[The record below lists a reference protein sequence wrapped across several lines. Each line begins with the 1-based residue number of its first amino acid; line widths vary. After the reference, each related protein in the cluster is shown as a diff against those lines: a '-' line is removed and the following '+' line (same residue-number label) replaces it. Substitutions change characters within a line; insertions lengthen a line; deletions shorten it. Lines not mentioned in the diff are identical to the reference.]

1 MNPTWQSL
9 TEPLALDLATLPL
22 LWLVG
27 LPLATFL
34 GTLLMGPERP
44 RSSRG
49 LALASIGLAFGLSLY
64 VLAKVWP
71 GEVLHWRFL
80 WIDLAGA
87 WFDQVPLQLTGGLRA
102 DRLAALMCVLVTGI
116 ALLVHIFSLSYMRG
130 EGHLN
135 RYWAYLGLFLAAM
148 LLIILADNL
157 LFIYLG
163 WELVGASSY
172 FLIGFWYQRALP
184 ARASQKAFLVNR
196 IGDLG
201 FLLGMLILLAQC
213 GTLDLSALQSL
224 GASWSLEQG
233 QWRAMIPLADG
244 SFVPRSLDQGWLTAM
259 GILLFGGCIG
269 KSAQFPL
276 QVWLPDA
283 MAGPTP
289 VSSLIHAA
297 TMVAAGVYLMARVFF
312 LLDETALVYLAITGS
327 LTALLAAIAALAQW
341 DIKQVLAYSTI
352 SQLGYMVMALGVG
365 ARDMALLH
373 LFTHAF
379 FKCALFLSTGAVIH
393 QLHGA
398 FHGLSPEPDAQD
410 LRQMGGLKR
419 YLPVTFWLYLLPML
433 ALAGLP
439 LTSGFLSK
447 DGILVAAWN
456 WAGAYGGLAWWMP
469 LGGLLTAGLTAF
481 YMARHAWL
489 IWGGEQVRG
498 LGDPSTGHL
507 PQPAGWL
514 MRMPLMALGAGSLWL
529 LFGVNPLSAEQSWLM
544 PAFAGAEL
552 PLTLLGHPAIADGH
566 TAHVAVPILSVLL
579 ALGGLALGTW
589 RYRRFRDEALPNWLQ
604 AHFYQDQTYT
614 RLIAEPGLRFARA
627 LAWFDR
633 RVIDGIVNLIGG
645 IVVHNR
651 KEFPLP
657 SLAQL
662 AARFDASIID
672 GLVNGVVA
680 RVGATSRLL
689 RRVQSGKA
697 QQYLLMALLGI
708 LIMVGAW
715 LW

>member
-1 MNPTWQSL
+1 MYSTWQSL
-9 TEPLALDLATLPL
+9 TEPLALEWATLPL
-22 LWLVG
+22 LLLVG
-27 LPLATFL
+27 LPVLTFL
-34 GTLLMGPERP
+34 AASLLGAERP
-44 RSSRG
+44 RLSSG
-49 LALASIGLAFGLSLY
+49 LALVTMTISFGLSLY
-64 VLAKVWP
+64 LLANSWS
-71 GEVLHWRFL
+71 GEVLHWRFV
-80 WIDLAGA
+80 WIDLARA
-87 WFDQVPLQLTGGLRA
+87 WFDQVPLQLTGGLRV

-116 ALLVHIFSLSYMRG
+116 ALLVHIYSLSYMRG
-130 EGHLN
+130 ERHLN
-135 RYWAYLGLFLAAM
+135 RYWAYLGLFSAAM
-148 LLIILADNL
+148 LLIVLADNL

-172 FLIGFWYQRALP
+172 FLIGFWYQKDLP

-213 GTLDLSALQSL
+213 GTLDLNGLRALAE
-224 GASWSLEQG
+224 GWSLEQG
-233 QWRAMIPLADG
+233 QWQAMIPLANG
-244 SFVPRSLDQGWLTAM
+244 SFVSRTLNQGWLTAM
-259 GILLFGGCIG
+259 GVLLFGGCIG

-312 LLDETALVYLAITGS
+312 LLNETAMVYLAITGS
-327 LTALLAAIAALAQW
+327 LTALMAALAALAQW
-341 DIKQVLAYSTI
+341 DIKRVLAYSTI

-379 FKCALFLSTGAVIH
+379 FKCALFLSAGAVIH

-398 FHGLSPEPDAQD
+398 FHGLSPQPDAQD

-447 DGILVAAWN
+447 DGILVATWN
-456 WAGAYGGLAWWMP
+456 WAEAYGGLAWVIP
-469 LGGLLTAGLTAF
+469 LNGLLTAGLTAF

-498 LGDPSTGHL
+498 LGDRSAGHL
-507 PQPAGWL
+507 PNPAGWL
-514 MRMPLMALGAGSLWL
+514 MRAPLMVLALGSLWL

-544 PAFAGAEL
+544 PAFEVAEL
-552 PLTLLGHPAIADGH
+552 PLALLGRKTIADGH
-566 TAHVAVPILSVLL
+566 TAHVAVPILSVGL

-589 RYRRFRDEALPNWLQ
+589 RYRRFRSEAVPGWLQ
-604 AHFYQDQTYT
+604 AHFYQDRAYT
-614 RLIAEPGLRFARA
+614 RLIAEPVLTFSRA
-627 LAWFDR
+627 LARFDH
-633 RVIDGIVNLIGG
+633 RVVDGLVNLIGG
-645 IVVHNR
+645 IVVHSR
-651 KEFPLP
+651 KELPLP
-657 SLAQL
+657 SLAKL
-662 AARFDASIID
+662 AATFDASIID

-680 RVGATSRLL
+680 GVGATGRLL
-689 RRVQSGKA
+689 RRIQSGKA

-708 LIMVGAW
+708 LLMIAAW
-715 LW
+715 RV